1 MEEKELV
8 NEERELIK
16 PEDLFD
22 KISLY
27 LHNPK
32 NVDFV
37 KKAYYFAKE
46 RHEGQFRKS
55 GDPYIQ
61 HPLEV
66 AYLLASYECSPATL
80 AAGLLHDVLEDTN
93 TTKEEIVKNFGEDTY
108 SIVEGVTKISKL
120 KYMTKEK
127 ILARTHQK
135 MLLAMAKDIRVV
147 LVKLL
152 DRIHNM
158 RTLMYQPPEKQM
170 RIAQETLDLY
180 APLAHRLG
188 MYRIKAELEDTSF
201 RYLYPEKYESIT
213 KNLIE
218 QKDAREED
226 IDHMKEQICE
236 VLKNSGLVQFDIK
249 GRIKNIF
256 SINKKM
262 ETKDLSFNQIYD
274 LMALRIIVPTVT
286 DCYMVLGLIHAHWN
300 PLPGR
305 FKDYIATPK
314 PNLYQSLHTTVLG
327 IDGKIF
333 EIQIRTYE
341 MDDVAENGIAA
352 HYSYKE
358 DNSNYNPQKEQEEI
372 VTKLK
377 WYKDLLSYVESDDD
391 DDSDEED
398 PLNKI
403 KGDIFSANVYV
414 FTPKGDV
421 LDFPNGSTP
430 LDFSYRVHTEVGN
443 HTVGALVN
451 GRIVPL
457 TYQLKTGDV
466 IEIKTNKNFN
476 GPSEAW
482 LKIVKTSHAKAKI
495 MGILNKRKREELEKK
510 GKEDFERTLKL
521 YNETVKLDDKL
532 VKEYYHKAQI
542 TTVLDFYFNIGKGI
556 ISSQG
561 AINRFL
567 GINEKNNEDAVLHHY
582 ENLDK
587 VPSPRRI
594 KSESGVYVE
603 GLPKA
608 QLKLASCCHPVYG
621 DDIIGYVSKGNGI
634 IVHRFE
640 CHNIK
645 NSQEERF
652 IDVFWDEPKE
662 GKVYETI
669 LLITSFDR
677 RNIVAD
683 MINIINGINHVS
695 ISSIT
700 SQTDRSGDLQTKVKL
715 KVDNRDTITNVINN
729 LNKISDVYR
738 IERLIK

>member
-1 MEEKELV
+1 MEV
-8 NEERELIK
+8 SANIT
-16 PEDLFD
+16 PQDLFN

-32 NVDFV
+32 NVEFV

-66 AYLLASYECSPATL
+66 TYLLATLHCSPATL
-80 AAGLLHDVLEDTN
+80 AAGLLHDVLEDTE

-127 ILARTHQK
+127 ILARSHQK

-152 DRIHNM
+152 DRVHNM
-158 RTLMYQPPEKQM
+158 RTLMYQPPEKQV

-188 MYRIKAELEDTSF
+188 MYRIKAELEDTAF
-201 RYLYPEKYESIT
+201 HYLYPEKYEEIM
-213 KNLIE
+213 KNLVL

-226 IDHMKEQICE
+226 IDHMKEQIVF
-236 VLKNSGLVQFDIK
+236 VLKNAGLEQFDIK

-262 ETKDLSFNQIYD
+262 ETKDLNFNQIYD
-274 LMALRIIVPTVT
+274 LMALRIIVPSVT

-327 IDGKIF
+327 IQGKIF

-352 HYSYKE
+352 YYSYKE

-372 VTKLK
+372 ATKLK
-377 WYKDLLSYVESDDD
+377 WYKDLLSYVESDDED
-391 DDSDEED
+391 QDNQDED

-430 LDFSYRVHTEVGN
+430 LDFAYRVHTEVGN

-451 GRIVPL
+451 SRIVPL

-466 IEIKTNKNFN
+466 IEIKTNKSFN

-510 GKEDFERTLKL
+510 GKEDFERALKL

-532 VKEYYHKAQI
+532 VKEHYAKAQI
-542 TTVLDFYFNIGKGI
+542 TNVLDFYFNIGKGI

-587 VPSPRRI
+587 INKPKRI
-594 KSESGVYVE
+594 ASDSGVYVE

-640 CHNIK
+640 CHNIR

-662 GKVYETI
+662 NKVFETI

-683 MINIINGINHVS
+683 MINIINGINHVN

-700 SQTDRSGDLQTKVKL
+700 SQTDRTGDLQTKVKL
-715 KVDNRDTITNVINN
+715 KVDNRDTINNVITN
-729 LNKISDVYR
+729 LKKISDVYR